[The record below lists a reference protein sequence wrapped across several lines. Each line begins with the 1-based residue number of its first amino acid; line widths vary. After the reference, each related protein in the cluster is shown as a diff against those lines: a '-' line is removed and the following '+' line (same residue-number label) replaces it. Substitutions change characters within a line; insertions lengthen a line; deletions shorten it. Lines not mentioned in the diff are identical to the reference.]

1 MQLVRKEEKDEPM
14 NDEDAADDEHGQV
27 KKDSHELVLISCD
40 ESPWVWKRFF
50 FFFRT
55 IAGSEAEGD
64 GDDDPA
70 AHTSADAILRDFRY
84 KLQCAF
90 MEPSRDLKAWG
101 VLNSLL
107 GEVFVVW
114 WI

>member
-1 MQLVRKEEKDEPM
+1 M
-14 NDEDAADDEHGQV
+14 NLFLFPVMSHHGFG
-27 KKDSHELVLISCD
+27 KG
-40 ESPWVWKRFF
+40 FF

-107 GEVFVVW
+107 GEVFVV
-114 WI
+114 

>member
-1 MQLVRKEEKDEPM
+1 MGLEK
-14 NDEDAADDEHGQV
+14 V
-27 KKDSHELVLISCD
+27 
-40 ESPWVWKRFF
+40 F

-107 GEVFVVW
+107 GEVFVV
-114 WI
+114 